1 MVTNKKR
8 QAILQT
14 AHRLFWKYGFKRVSI
29 EEICESASVSK
40 VTFYKFFANK
50 IELAK
55 AVFDEVVDEGRQK
68 FRRITAESVT
78 SEEWISKI
86 LLLKM
91 EGTNDVSE
99 EFLQD
104 FYGNPDLGLKT
115 YVEEKTASEWNNM
128 LQELRLA
135 QEKGFLRKN
144 LNVEFFYLL
153 AQKTGETLTDN
164 KFLRLFSTP
173 QQLVMELANF
183 FAYGMSPQG
192 QGK

>member
-29 EEICESASVSK
+29 EEICESAIVSK